1 VTTEPI
7 GRGAELTAVREL
19 LDTVPGGSASLLF
32 RGAAGIGKTTL
43 LRFAT
48 EEAGRRGMAVLSA
61 QAAEPEAESSFA
73 TVADLLDLVLDDVL
87 PRLPSP
93 QVEALEVALLRRAPR
108 GPTTD
113 RAVGAALLTA
123 LRELARK
130 GPAVVAIDDVQW
142 VDSASAWVLSFA
154 FRRLGPEQVG
164 VLVTERL
171 PHRGVRNPAGSGRD
185 RAPSIA
191 EALAAG
197 ERFRRV
203 EVEGLS
209 VGALH
214 SVLAA
219 SSGHDIARPLLL
231 RIHRA
236 TEGNPLFALELARAI
251 GDRTVGP
258 GNPLPVP
265 ADLQELVLGRV
276 RELAPGVRDVLMMAA
291 ALPSPSPDVLELA
304 GDDDIGTSL
313 EAAQDAGI
321 IRMTGETIA
330 FGHPLFA
337 SAVYAASAPR
347 RRRAVHARLARVL
360 TDPEERARH
369 LALATAQ
376 PDEAVAGTLEEAART
391 ARARG
396 GRATA
401 GELFQMA
408 ATLTPENAPTA
419 WGRRTVSAALCH
431 HESGSGQEARRL
443 LRGAIDALPA
453 GPGRAE
459 ALWALACTE
468 TEWERNGDLCLQAA
482 QEAGDDAGL
491 LARIHLALAEW
502 RWMESGIGS
511 AIQEADRG
519 VEFAEDSGDAA
530 LLTQTLALA
539 GQAHIAAGLS
549 DGKPMLRRALA
560 TLPPDAD
567 VPAWYRPAHWL
578 GCALMWADR
587 LEEARQLLVQEYE
600 RSEVTGN
607 DYDRSGLAFHLCQLE
622 CRAGRLATAR
632 TYGEVAYRL
641 AARHGGEQALALHT
655 AGLAL
660 VEAIEGRPGEAR
672 AVSDRALETAR
683 RLGDRL
689 SAMHHRGVLGFL
701 ELSIGNP
708 SAAHAQL
715 DGMVEELEVLGV
727 GEPGL
732 YPFLPEEIEALLG
745 LGLFD
750 RAAALTEG
758 LERRG
763 GELDRP
769 RLLATGARCR
779 AYLLAATGDLTDALA
794 SLEAALRHHARFAVP
809 LELGRTLL
817 AKGQVLR
824 RLKQKRTAREAL
836 EEATRLFDS
845 LPAPLW
851 AARARAE
858 TERIGGRAPAPAGLT
873 STERKIAEQV
883 AQGLSNREVAQA
895 VFVSVRT
902 VEDNLSRIYAKLG
915 VRSRTELARVLGRID
930 AEGSTET

>member
-1 VTTEPI
+1 VSAEPV
-7 GRGAELTAVREL
+7 GRGAELAAVREL
-19 LDTVPGGSASLLF
+19 LDAVPGGSAGLLF
-32 RGAAGIGKTTL
+32 RGAAGAGKTTL
-43 LRFAT
+43 LRFGT
-48 EEAGRRGMAVLSA
+48 EEAERRGMAVLSA
-61 QAAEPEAESSFA
+61 RAAEPEAESSFA
-73 TVADLLDLVLDDVL
+73 TVADLLDLALDGLL
-87 PRLPSP
+87 PRLPGP
-93 QVEALEVALLRRAPR
+93 QAEALEVALLRRAPG
-108 GPTTD
+108 GPTTG

-123 LRELARK
+123 VRELARD

-154 FRRLGPEQVG
+154 FRRLDRERVG

-171 PHRGVRNPAGSGRD
+171 PHRGVRSPAGSGRG
-185 RAPSIA
+185 RAGSIA
-191 EALAAG
+191 DALAAG

-203 EVEGLS
+203 EVGGLS
-209 VGALH
+209 AGALH

-219 SSGHDIARPLLL
+219 SSGRDIARPLVL

-236 TEGNPLFALELARAI
+236 TGGNPLFALELARAI
-251 GDRTVGP
+251 GGRTVGP
-258 GNPLPVP
+258 GDPLPAP
-265 ADLQELVLGRV
+265 ADLQELILGRV
-276 RELAPGVRDVLMMAA
+276 RELAPEVRDVLLLAA
-291 ALPSPSPDVLELA
+291 ALPAPSPAVLELA
-304 GDDDIGTSL
+304 GGDDAGASL

-321 IRMTGETIA
+321 IRITGEAIA

-337 SAVYAASAPR
+337 SVVYAASAPG
-347 RRRAVHARLARVL
+347 RRRAAHARLARVL
-360 TDPEERARH
+360 TDPEQRARH
-369 LALATAQ
+369 LALATAG

-408 ATLTPENAPTA
+408 AALTPENTPGA
-419 WGRRTVSAALCH
+419 WGRRTISAALCH
-431 HESGSGQEARRL
+431 HESGSGQEARSL
-443 LRGAIDALPA
+443 LRGAIAALPA

-459 ALWALACTE
+459 ALWALAYTE
-468 TEWERNGDLCLQAA
+468 TEWERNGDLCRQAA
-482 QEAGDDAGL
+482 KEAGDDARL
-491 LARIHLALAEW
+491 LARIHLVLAEW
-502 RWMESGIGS
+502 RWMESGIRS

-519 VEFAEDSGDAA
+519 VEFAEESGDAA
-530 LLTQTLALA
+530 LLAQTLALT
-539 GQAHIAAGLS
+539 GHAHVAAGLP
-549 DGKPMLRRALA
+549 GGERLLRRALA
-560 TLPPDAD
+560 TLPLDAD
-567 VPAWYRPAHWL
+567 IPAWYRPAHWM

-587 LEEARQLLVQEYE
+587 LEEARPLLVQEYE

-607 DYDRSGLAFHLCQLE
+607 DADRSGLAFHLCQLE
-622 CRAGRLATAR
+622 CRAGRLAAAR
-632 TYGEVAYRL
+632 AYGEVAYRL
-641 AARHGGEQALALHT
+641 AALHGGEQTLALET
-655 AGLAL
+655 AALAL
-660 VEAIEGRPGEAR
+660 VEAIEGRPEEAR
-672 AVSDRALETAR
+672 AISGRALETAR

-689 SAMHHRGVLGFL
+689 SAMHHRGALGFL
-701 ELSIGNP
+701 ELSIGDP

-715 DGMVEELEVLGV
+715 DGMARELEDLGI

-732 YPFLPEEIEALLG
+732 YPFVPEEIEALLG

-750 RAAALTEG
+750 RADALTEG

-817 AKGQVLR
+817 AQGQVLR
-824 RLKQKRTAREAL
+824 RLKQKRAAREAL

-858 TERIGGRAPAPAGLT
+858 TERIGGRAPTPAGLT
-873 STERKIAEQV
+873 PTERKIAEQV
-883 AQGLSNREVAQA
+883 AAGHTNREVAQA
-895 VFVSVRT
+895 LFVSVHT

-915 VRSRTELARVLGRID
+915 VRSRTGLARVLDRID
-930 AEGSTET
+930 AEESTET